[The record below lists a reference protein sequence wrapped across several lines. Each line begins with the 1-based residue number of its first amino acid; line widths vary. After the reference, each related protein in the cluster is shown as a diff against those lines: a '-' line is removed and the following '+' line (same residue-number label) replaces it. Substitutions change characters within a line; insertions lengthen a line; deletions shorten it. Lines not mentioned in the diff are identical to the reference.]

1 MSFNAN
7 ISFPSGGTFNVGL
20 GRDKT
25 SFNSQMGQVNAVS
38 SDYSKLNNKPSINGV
53 TLVGNKTNK
62 DLGIEEDKHFLFVQA
77 IASDV
82 WEIKH
87 DLNKYPSVTVV
98 DSADS
103 VVIVD
108 VIYID
113 ENNVRLTFSGAF
125 SGKAY
130 LN

>member
-7 ISFPSGGTFNVGL
+7 SNGTFNVRL
-20 GRDKT
+20 ERDKI

-53 TLVGNKTNK
+53 ILVGNKTNK
-62 DLGIEEDKHFLFVQA
+62 DLGIEGDKHFLFVQS

-103 VVIVD
+103 VVIGD
-108 VIYID
+108 VTYID

>member
-7 ISFPSGGTFNVGL
+7 SNGTFNVRL
-20 GRDKT
+20 ERDKI

-53 TLVGNKTNK
+53 ILVGNKTNK

-103 VVIVD
+103 VVIGD
-108 VIYID
+108 VTYID

>member
-53 TLVGNKTNK
+53 ILVGNKTNK
-62 DLGIEEDKHFLFVQA
+62 DLGIADDKHFLFVQS
-77 IASDV
+77 IASDI

-98 DSADS
+98 DSANS
-103 VVIVD
+103 VVIGD
-108 VIYID
+108 VVYID

>member
-7 ISFPSGGTFNVGL
+7 VSFPSGGT
-20 GRDKT
+20 
-25 SFNSQMGQVNAVS
+25 FNSQMGQVNAVS
-38 SDYSKLNNKPSINGV
+38 SNYSKLSNKPSINGI
-53 TLVGNKTNK
+53 LLIGNKTNK
-62 DLGIEEDKHFLFVQA
+62 DLGIEGDKHFLFVQS

-82 WEIKH
+82 WKIKH

-98 DSADS
+98 DSANS
-103 VVIVD
+103 VVIGD
-108 VIYID
+108 VTYID

>member
-7 ISFPSGGTFNVGL
+7 VSFPSNSTFNVG
-20 GRDKT
+20 
-25 SFNSQMGQVNAVS
+25 MGQVNAVS
-38 SDYSKLNNKPSINGV
+38 SDYNKLNNKPSINGV

-62 DLGIEEDKHFLFVQA
+62 DLGIEGDKHFLFVQA

-87 DLNKYPSVTVV
+87 DLNKYPSVTIV

-103 VVIVD
+103 VVTGD
-108 VIYID
+108 VAYID

>member
-7 ISFPSGGTFNVGL
+7 VSFPSNSTFNVG
-20 GRDKT
+20 
-25 SFNSQMGQVNAVS
+25 MGQVNAVS
-38 SDYSKLNNKPSINGV
+38 SDYNKLNNKPSINGV
-53 TLVGNKTNK
+53 TLVGNNTNK
-62 DLGIEEDKHFLFVQA
+62 DLGIEGDKHFLFVQS

-103 VVIVD
+103 IVIGD
-108 VIYID
+108 VAYID

>member
-7 ISFPSGGTFNVGL
+7 VSFPSNGTFNVGL
-20 GRDKT
+20 
-25 SFNSQMGQVNAVS
+25 GQVNAVS

-53 TLVGNKTNK
+53 ILVGNKTNK
-62 DLGIEEDKHFLFVQA
+62 DFGIEGDKHFLFVQA

-103 VVIVD
+103 VVIGD
-108 VIYID
+108 VTYVD

>member
-7 ISFPSGGTFNVGL
+7 VSFSSNGTFNVGL
-20 GRDKT
+20 GKDKI

-38 SDYSKLNNKPSINGV
+38 SDYNKLNNKPSINGIM
-53 TLVGNKTNK
+53 LIGNKTNK
-62 DLGIEEDKHFLFVQA
+62 DFGIEDDKHFLFVQS

-98 DSADS
+98 DSANS
-103 VVIVD
+103 VVIGDIV
-108 VIYID
+108 YID
-113 ENNVRLTFSGAF
+113 ENNVRLTFSCAF

>member
-7 ISFPSGGTFNVGL
+7 VSFPSGSTFNVGL

-38 SDYSKLNNKPSINGV
+38 SDYNKLNNKPSINGIM
-53 TLVGNKTNK
+53 LIGNKTNK
-62 DLGIEEDKHFLFVQA
+62 DLGIEDDKHFLFVQS
-77 IASDV
+77 IANDV

-98 DSADS
+98 DSANS
-103 VVIVD
+103 VVIGD
-108 VIYID
+108 VVYID

>member
-7 ISFPSGGTFNVGL
+7 VSFPSNGTFNVGL
-20 GRDKT
+20 EKDKI

-38 SDYSKLNNKPSINGV
+38 SDYNKLNNKPSINGI

-62 DLGIEEDKHFLFVQA
+62 DLGIEDDKHFLFVQS
-77 IASDV
+77 IANDV

-98 DSADS
+98 DSANS
-103 VVIVD
+103 VVIGDIV
-108 VIYID
+108 YID

>member
-7 ISFPSGGTFNVGL
+7 VSFPSNGTFNVGL

-103 VVIVD
+103 VVIGD
-108 VIYID
+108 VTYID
-113 ENNVRLTFSGAF
+113 ENNVRLTFSDAF

>member
-7 ISFPSGGTFNVGL
+7 VSFPSGGTFKVGL
-20 GRDKT
+20 EKDKT

-38 SDYSKLNNKPSINGV
+38 SDYNKLNNKPSINGV
-53 TLVGNKTNK
+53 ILVGNKTNK
-62 DLGIEEDKHFLFVQA
+62 DLGIADDKHFLFVQS
-77 IASDV
+77 IASDI

-98 DSADS
+98 DSANS
-103 VVIVD
+103 VVIGD
-108 VIYID
+108 VVYID

>member
-7 ISFPSGGTFNVGL
+7 VSFTSGGTFKVGL
-20 GRDKT
+20 GKDKI

-38 SDYSKLNNKPSINGV
+38 SDYNKLNNKPSINGV
-53 TLVGNKTNK
+53 ILVGNKTNK
-62 DLGIEEDKHFLFVQA
+62 DLGIKDDKHFLFVQS
-77 IASDV
+77 IASDI

-98 DSADS
+98 DSANS
-103 VVIVD
+103 VVIGD
-108 VIYID
+108 VVYID

>member
-7 ISFPSGGTFNVGL
+7 SNGTFNVRL
-20 GRDKT
+20 ERDKI

-53 TLVGNKTNK
+53 ILVGNKTNK
-62 DLGIEEDKHFLFVQA
+62 DLGIEGDKHFLFVQA

-103 VVIVD
+103 VAIGD
-108 VIYID
+108 VTYID

>member
-1 MSFNAN
+1 MSFNGN
-7 ISFPSGGTFNVGL
+7 VSFPSNGTFNVRL
-20 GRDKT
+20 
-25 SFNSQMGQVNAVS
+25 GQVNAVS

-77 IASDV
+77 IAIDV

-87 DLNKYPSVTVV
+87 NLNKYPSVTVV

-103 VVIVD
+103 IVIGD
-108 VIYID
+108 VTYID

>member
-7 ISFPSGGTFNVGL
+7 VSFPTSGTFNVGL

-38 SDYSKLNNKPSINGV
+38 SDYNKLNNKPSINGV
-53 TLVGNKTNK
+53 TLVGNKMNK
-62 DLGIEEDKHFLFVQA
+62 DLGIEGDKHFLFVQA

-103 VVIVD
+103 VVIGD
-108 VIYID
+108 VTYVD

>member
-7 ISFPSGGTFNVGL
+7 SNGTFNVRL
-20 GRDKT
+20 ERDKI

-62 DLGIEEDKHFLFVQA
+62 DLGIEGDKHFLFVQS

-87 DLNKYPSVTVV
+87 DLNKYPSVTTV

-103 VVIVD
+103 IVIGD
-108 VIYID
+108 VTYID

>member
-7 ISFPSGGTFNVGL
+7 VSFPASGTFNS
-20 GRDKT
+20 K
-25 SFNSQMGQVNAVS
+25 MGQVNAVS

-62 DLGIEEDKHFLFVQA
+62 DLGIEGDKHFLFVQA

-103 VVIVD
+103 VVIGD
-108 VIYID
+108 VAYID